1 MDLTPDEQE
10 AFDELAARA
19 RHLEPA
25 DTELQA
31 PPPDV
36 WEAIEA
42 ALAEPDPADER
53 VPLAAVDS
61 PPGAPPATSF
71 AAASADRR
79 DASGRARWVVSAVGI
94 AALVILLA
102 LGAWLLSGSG
112 SDTIIGRTELEALD
126 DPGAVVGDARVV
138 DVDGEL
144 RLQINTEAL
153 DPGDDGYLEVW
164 VIDPDITELVS
175 LGPVRPDGTY
185 DLPAGLDP
193 ERFPIVDI
201 SREPLN
207 GDPTHSGDSLVQG
220 QLEFT

>member
-1 MDLTPDEQE
+1 MDLTPDGQA
-10 AFDELAARA
+10 AFDDLAARA
-19 RHLEPA
+19 RQLEPG

-36 WEAIEA
+36 WDAIQA
-42 ALAEPDPADER
+42 ALAEPATSDGRA
-53 VPLAAVDS
+53 PLATVDPS
-61 PPGAPPATSF
+61 SEPGTA
-71 AAASADRR
+71 R
-79 DASGRARWVVSAVGI
+79 DDGGRWTGRWVVSAVGI
-94 AALVILLA
+94 AARVILLA

-112 SDTIIGRTELEALD
+112 SESIIGRAELEALD
-126 DPGAVVGDARVV
+126 DSGAVVGDAQLV

-144 RLQINTEAL
+144 RLQITTGAL

-175 LGPVRPDGTY
+175 LGPVRADGTY

-193 ERFPIVDI
+193 EQFPIVDI